1 MRCLPKSFVD
11 ATWRGTTNTDGK
23 LIGISFNL
31 ADGKVIRLALPVDSG
46 IQAGES
52 LLEYL
57 AAYRSGTNS
66 HSDKSSGNP
75 SLDVSTQRE

>member
-1 MRCLPKSFVD
+1 MLHPDFKN

-31 ADGKVIRLALPVDSG
+31 ADGQVVRLSLPLGDA

-52 LLEYL
+52 LLSY
-57 AAYRSGTNS
+57 AAPFRSATNS
-66 HSDKSSGNP
+66 HSESSSGNP
-75 SLDVSTQRE
+75 SLAVSVQRE